1 MILFVF
7 NPLYNKS
14 GGDKMFEL
22 AENRAIGENLSR
34 LINKKYKSVRQFGKE
49 YIKLDGRI
57 ADDDETR
64 KMSNRL
70 SQIINGDKSIQI
82 YDLPIFT
89 KLLDV
94 SCEEILSAG
103 KCFSASSNHLTNYL
117 VATSKDKNE
126 WLLYLNME
134 EQIILNAD
142 EYGKTVIDYALDF
155 ENYEFLK
162 FLMDEKIIWLVK
174 TKENGSL
181 DFGAGTK
188 IECNGYL
195 FKYHNILRYRMDRS
209 ELRMGLISLALKRND
224 VDMLTKLRAREI
236 PTLYYQI
243 GYYLP
248 PDTPNMRNKEYFDS
262 EFIQV
267 LSTSSSEILEYFSE
281 EFEITNTNDCKHR
294 VMYPFI
300 SELIEAL
307 LKNGNDYVQPVLKKA
322 IAHNQYVYS
331 RLTELID
338 AATSY
343 YKELYDDDISSPI
356 RKDYI
361 VKNILRNLY
370 FSDDGDYISYQL
382 LEKVACKPCE
392 INGIFTNFVK
402 AKGTSDNPRTKDL
415 IQELNDLYDK
425 IKNITPNL

>member
-1 MILFVF
+1 
-7 NPLYNKS
+7 
-14 GGDKMFEL
+14 
-22 AENRAIGENLSR
+22 
-34 LINKKYKSVRQFGKE
+34 
-49 YIKLDGRI
+49 
-57 ADDDETR
+57 
-64 KMSNRL
+64 
-70 SQIINGDKSIQI
+70 
-82 YDLPIFT
+82 
-89 KLLDV
+89 
-94 SCEEILSAG
+94 
-103 KCFSASSNHLTNYL
+103 
-117 VATSKDKNE
+117 
-126 WLLYLNME
+126 
-134 EQIILNAD
+134 
-142 EYGKTVIDYALDF
+142 
-155 ENYEFLK
+155 
-162 FLMDEKIIWLVK
+162 MDEKIIWLVK
-174 TKENGSL
+174 PKENGSL

-195 FKYHNILRYRMDRS
+195 FKNHNILRYRMDRS